1 MTEKKNEMTEKNNKK
16 EVVVMDK
23 RELSKKLNDAI
34 FGLAIGDALG
44 VPYEFKDR
52 GTFEC
57 TGMVGYGSHMQPEG
71 TWSDDTS
78 MAIAT
83 AKSIKDNGGKI
94 DIYDMRDN
102 FVKWADEEDFNANG
116 VCFDIGGATWRA
128 LSTGESQT
136 GIGDNGNGSLMRI
149 LPLAFAD
156 CTDEEVMQVS
166 SITHGHEIS
175 MHACV
180 IYVRIARRLLAGEDI
195 HDIIPTLMYDAP
207 FDRLRVIDKL
217 PEDEIDSSGYVVH
230 TLEASLWCLAKYDN
244 FRDTVLAAVNLG
256 KDTDTTGAV
265 AGGLAG
271 IVYGLEDDFAK
282 ECLEVLRGKDMIRE
296 CLW

>member
-1 MTEKKNEMTEKNNKK
+1 
-16 EVVVMDK
+16 MDK
-23 RELSKKLNDAI
+23 REKNRKLADAV

-52 GTFEC
+52 GAFEC
-57 TGMVGYGSHMQPEG
+57 TEMTGYGTHGQPAG

-78 MAIAT
+78 MTIAT

-94 DIYDMRDN
+94 VPVDIRDK
-102 FVKWADEEDFNANG
+102 FVAWADDEDFNANG
-116 VCFDIGGATWRA
+116 VGFDIGSATWVA
-128 LSTGESQT
+128 LSTGEPQT
-136 GIGDNGNGSLMRI
+136 GERSNGNGSLMRI
-149 LPLAFAD
+149 LPLAFAE

-166 SITHGHEIS
+166 AITHGHEIS

-180 IYVRIARRLLAGEDI
+180 IYVRIARRLLAGESI
-195 HDIIPTLMYDAP
+195 HDIIPTLMYEEP
-207 FDRLRVIDKL
+207 FDRLRKIDQL
-217 PEDEIDSSGYVVH
+217 PEKEVESSGYVVH
-230 TLEASLWCLAKYDN
+230 TLEAALWTLAKYDN

-256 KDTDTTGAV
+256 DDTDTTAAV

-271 IVYGLEDDFAK
+271 IVYGLDSDFAQ
-282 ECLEVLRGKDMIRE
+282 ECLEVLRAKDMIEE

>member
-1 MTEKKNEMTEKNNKK
+1 
-16 EVVVMDK
+16 MDK
-23 RELSKKLNDAI
+23 RELSKKLHDAV
-34 FGLAIGDALG
+34 FGLTIGDALG
-44 VPYEFKDR
+44 VPYEFKPR

-57 TGMVGYGSHMQPEG
+57 TGMVGYGAHKQPEG

-78 MAIAT
+78 MTIAT
-83 AKSIKDNGGKI
+83 AKSIKDNDGKI
-94 DIYDMRDN
+94 DIFDMRDN
-102 FVKWADEEDFNANG
+102 FVKWADEEDFNCNG
-116 VCFDIGGATWRA
+116 DCFDVGIATWAA

-136 GIGDNGNGSLMRI
+136 GERSNGNGSLMRI
-149 LPLAFAD
+149 IPVAFAD
-156 CTDEEVMQVS
+156 CSDEEVMQVS

-180 IYVRIARRLLAGEDI
+180 IYVRIVRRLLAGESI
-195 HDIIPTLMYDAP
+195 HDIIPTLLYDAP
-207 FDRLRVIDKL
+207 FDRLRRIDQL
-217 PEDEIDSSGYVVH
+217 SEDEIKSTGFVVH

-256 KDTDTTGAV
+256 DDTDTTGAV

-271 IVYGLEDDFAK
+271 IVYGLESDFAK
-282 ECLEVLRGKDMIRE
+282 ECLGVLRSKDMIEE